1 MLKTLIFTLAAL
13 VVVLMSNVQTGR
25 AQTNPLGD
33 NNFIVWYHDWF
44 QDFQFDEIRSC
55 SFNSDESILAVL
67 SYSSSEY
74 GHNLYRGFISLFD
87 VNTGNLLD
95 SIFIY
100 NETTSDNI
108 VFYNDSTVI
117 IDANNFIRF
126 YNLRTKQMV
135 REIDYLKKNYPTRNI
150 SEISITKDK
159 RYLSVSTVQDFFVF
173 DLLTDSVLMKRSI
186 PDMDFFNDPYY
197 NSYVSNKFLD
207 KKNTLLVVHGAN
219 LLEFD
224 YKKDT
229 LLNTN
234 YLGCHPEYGNLDV
247 SDSED
252 MLTYA
257 AWSEEIANYAYIFNL
272 ETKKFQKIQVAGVDT
287 LLTWV
292 NFFFKD
298 RFLQLDLTFDPYIT
312 RFYDIFEKKSIDK
325 NFPRFTK
332 RNLRSKFSNKIL
344 VFDSPAIALVDGDAF
359 ITDIPQD
366 DTKVEVLI
374 HPNPG
379 TNQISIDVNL
389 SSMGFYKL
397 KISNVEGNIIKS
409 QDYGYLES
417 GKNQLVLNISDLLSG
432 VYFLNLTNGTH
443 NYNFKL
449 VKE

>member
-1 MLKTLIFTLAAL
+1 MIKTLLSLATL
-13 VVVLMSNVQTGR
+13 VVVLMSNVYVGR
-25 AQTNPLGD
+25 AQTNPQGD

-173 DLLTDSVLMKRSI
+173 DLLKDSLLMKRSI
-186 PDMDFFNDPYY
+186 PDLDFKKNPYY

-219 LLEFD
+219 LFEYD
-224 YKKDT
+224 YLKDS
-229 LLNTN
+229 LF
-234 YLGCHPEYGNLDV
+234 YSSFLGCHPEYGNLDV

-287 LLTWV
+287 VLSWS
-292 NFFFKD
+292 NFIFQDKH
-298 RFLQLDLTFDPYIT
+298 LQLLIGKIPNLKRLYCLDNHKMYDVDLPRLTYGIL
-312 RFYDIFEKKSIDK
+312 RVK
-325 NFPRFTK
+325 NTNKAIVYGPPR
-332 RNLRSKFSNKIL
+332 
-344 VFDSPAIALVDGDAF
+344 IAFIDGDTF
-359 ITDIPQD
+359 ITDVPQD
-366 DTKVEVLI
+366 DSKTQILI

-379 TNQISIDVNL
+379 TNQVTIEVNL

-417 GKNQLVLNISDLLSG
+417 GKNQLTLHISDLIPGIYL
-432 VYFLNLTNGTH
+432 LNLSNGSQ